1 MSQIFVKS
9 QECLLPQSRS
19 LLSLDLSLPLASHG
33 TPCRAQGECTGHPTH
48 WQSPQSYFGSLCRCH
63 QPYSIKLE
71 YSVGRMLWYSVA
83 QPNINHCYGIK
94 PKNNRVMLLVV
105 DSDLIGHLPGNLE
118 APLIVVADEKWMR
131 WWWKKTEKPF
141 CVFKCRY
148 HGLETKEKSLMLFFF
163 YLLNTQCF
171 VYSSENL
178 WNNPW
183 SQ

>member
-48 WQSPQSYFGSLCRCH
+48 WQSHQSYFGSLCRCH

-71 YSVGRMLWYSVA
+71 YSVESMLWYPVA
-83 QPNINHCYGIK
+83 LPNINHCYGIK
-94 PKNNRVMLLVV
+94 PKNNRVMLLVL

-131 WWWKKTEKPF
+131 WWWKKLRNHF
-141 CVFKCRY
+141 VF
-148 HGLETKEKSLMLFFF
+148 
-163 YLLNTQCF
+163 LNADIMA
-171 VYSSENL
+171 
-178 WNNPW
+178 WKRKKKA
-183 SQ
+183 